1 MKRRFFPLLDPDP
14 GAGGGGVTPPDGG
27 GAGNPFDVADLVTQI
42 KAALPST
49 EPLTAAQIADAVALI
64 LPKQESTPP
73 PPADEPP
80 AKPDPTD
87 LIAGMQYELA
97 VLKANVPAKVVP
109 YLPKGFAELTAFLA
123 SDHYKNLVEA
133 FSEPPAPKAVPTPPA
148 GSGDTPPPADLKVPN
163 FLRVGKR
170 LT

>member
-1 MKRRFFPLLDPDP
+1 MKRCFFPLLDPDP

-73 PPADEPP
+73 PPAPSP
-80 AKPDPTD
+80 APDNSD
-87 LIAGMQYELA
+87 AIATMQYELA
-97 VLKANVPAKVVP
+97 VLKANVPAKVLP
-109 YLPKGFAELTAFLA
+109 YLPKGLAELTTFLA

>member
-1 MKRRFFPLLDPDP
+1 MKRRFFPLLDPEP
-14 GAGGGGVTPPDGG
+14 GAGGGGV
-27 GAGNPFDVADLVTQI
+27 GAAPAPFDVADLVTQI

-64 LPKQESTPP
+64 LPAPAPTP
-73 PPADEPP
+73 A
-80 AKPDPTD
+80 PDPAPAPSPAPD
-87 LIAGMQYELA
+87 NSDAIATMQYELA
-97 VLKANVPAKVVP
+97 VLKANVPAKVLP
-109 YLPKGFAELTAFLA
+109 YLPKGLAELTTFLA